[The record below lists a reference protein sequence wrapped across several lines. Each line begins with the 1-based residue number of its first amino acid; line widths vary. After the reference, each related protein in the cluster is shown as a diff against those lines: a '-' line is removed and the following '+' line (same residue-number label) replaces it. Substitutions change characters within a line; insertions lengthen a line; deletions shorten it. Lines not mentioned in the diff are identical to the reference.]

1 MYLPFHV
8 YSEYSFL
15 ESGVLIS
22 EILKIAK
29 DNNVKNIAITDK
41 NVLIGFPKFNSLAK
55 KYGIK
60 PIFGMDIIVEN
71 FLFTLLIKNEEGYK
85 NLCNI
90 SSVINAREITIDE
103 LKANASGL
111 FIIISTTS
119 PLFENINDEFKN
131 KLASIAKG
139 FEPSSFYIGLE
150 CLENSK
156 IPHYELIRN
165 FAYKYSYKIVAHST
179 IKYIKKED
187 AIVLDLLKAI
197 KDQTK
202 LDLNYEPKNSLYH
215 LKTDDELIKF
225 YNVNEIDELNTIA
238 NSISFE
244 FDKKRGEMLHFPLE
258 DNVTDAPTE
267 LIKKVKEGLVKRNIN
282 LDEHENYRK
291 RLNYEYKVIKEMG
304 YCDYFLIVQDYVNYA
319 KTHDIPVGPGRGS
332 AAGALISYLLNIT
345 DVDPMKY
352 DLLFERFLNPERQTM
367 PDIDIDFSDT
377 KREEVVNYLKEKYGR
392 NKVANIVTVQTIGA
406 KQALRDI
413 GRIYNVSSNDIS
425 LLTKLIVDKNNQQ
438 ATLKEAYEKFPNFKR
453 EIDNDSTFKL
463 VYKRA
468 LLIEGLGRQ
477 RGINAAGIVLNNV
490 PLNSAIPLFNDDIGL
505 ITQYEKDYLEDEGF
519 LKMDILGLINL
530 TTIDN
535 CIKLIKK
542 NRNIDVDIKSID
554 LNDPKIYEPI
564 QKGLTMGL
572 FQLDTSAAS
581 SALKQFKPRN
591 FDELAAFISLDRPG
605 PRINLPSYANR
616 LKGLEKVTY
625 LDPSLINALK
635 STYGIMIYQ
644 EQIMIVSQDFA
655 GFSFAEADNLRKACA
670 KKIKNKME
678 EMKTKFIS
686 GALKKGHKIQVIN
699 QVYDLISRFA
709 EYGFNKSHAIAYA
722 MITAQMAHLKAYYPL
737 EFYASILDSQNSK
750 NDVKFSKYI
759 GEIKKSGINV
769 HLPDINISE
778 FNFVTKDNTLYMPL
792 TSINGIITR
801 TIAFIIDERNKN
813 GKFKDFL
820 DFVTRMTPPHEEK
833 ITDVQISKIIDA
845 GVFDSLYS
853 NRQSLKKSIQSAMN
867 LAHFANNGESLVDD
881 GYKFYYTD
889 ASDDLDMRLQ
899 LERDAIGVILSDSP
913 LKKYEEKLQ
922 NIKISQY
929 YDLKENET
937 ANILVL
943 FRNVKKITT
952 KTNKSMCFIEAY
964 DDYDD
969 IDITV
974 FSDSYEKYIDVINK
988 LKKNDV
994 ILVNGKL
1001 SKNYKTQDLNF
1012 ILNSIQKVEN

>member
-22 EILKIAK
+22 KLIKYAK
-29 DNNVKNIAITDK
+29 DNDAKNIAITDK
-41 NVLIGFPKFNSLAK
+41 NVLIGFPQFNSLAK
-55 KYGIK
+55 KYGLK
-60 PIFGMDIIVEN
+60 AIFGMDILVEN
-71 FLFTLLIKNEEGYK
+71 LLFTLLIKNEQGYK
-85 NLCNI
+85 NLCNL
-90 SSVINAREITIDE
+90 SSIINARELSIDE

-119 PLFENINDEFKN
+119 TLFNNINEEFKN
-131 KLASIAKG
+131 KLASISKG
-139 FEPSSFYIGLE
+139 FDPDSFYIGLE
-150 CLENSK
+150 CIENSK

-165 FAYKYSYKIVAHST
+165 FAFKYSYKMVPHFT
-179 IKYIKKED
+179 IKYLNKED
-187 AIVLDLLKAI
+187 AIVLDLLNAI
-197 KDQTK
+197 KNQTK
-202 LDLNYEPKNSLYH
+202 LDLNYSPKESLFH
-215 LKTDDELIKF
+215 LRSDDELKKF
-225 YNVNEIDELNTIA
+225 YTSNELNELDV
-238 NSISFE
+238 ISNAINFDL
-244 FDKKRGEMLHFPLE
+244 DKKRGEMLHFPLE
-258 DNVTDAPTE
+258 DGVNDAPTE
-267 LIKKVKEGLVKRNIN
+267 LIKKVKEGLIKRNIN
-282 LDEHENYRK
+282 LDEHEDYRK
-291 RLNYEYKVIKEMG
+291 RLNYEYKIIKEMG
-304 YCDYFLIVQDYVNYA
+304 YCDYFLIVQDYVNFA

-332 AAGALISYLLNIT
+332 AAGCLISYLLNIT

-352 DLLFERFLNPERQTM
+352 DLLFERFLNPARQTM

-392 NKVANIVTVQTIGA
+392 DKVANIVTVQTIGA

-413 GRIYNVSSNDIS
+413 GRIYNVSNNDIS

-453 EIDNDSTFKL
+453 EIDNDSTFTL
-463 VYKRA
+463 IYKRA

-490 PLNSAIPLFNDDIGL
+490 SLNKAIPLFNDDIGL

-542 NRNIDVDIKSID
+542 NRNIDVDIKSIN

-564 QKGLTMGL
+564 KNGLTMGL
-572 FQLDTSAAS
+572 FQLDTSAAG

-670 KKIKNKME
+670 KKIKNKMD

-686 GALKKGHKIQVIN
+686 GALKKGHKIQIIN

-709 EYGFNKSHAIAYA
+709 EYGFNKSHAVAYA
-722 MITAQMAHLKAYYPL
+722 MITAQMAYLKAYYPL

-750 NDVKFSKYI
+750 NDIKFSKYI
-759 GEIKKSGINV
+759 GEIKKSGIDI

-778 FNFVTKDNTLYMPL
+778 FNFVTKDNKLYMPL
-792 TSINGIITR
+792 SSINGIITR
-801 TIAFIIDERNKN
+801 SIMNILEERNKN
-813 GKFKDFL
+813 GSFKDFL
-820 DFVTRMTPPHEEK
+820 DFVIRMTSTEEK
-833 ITDVQISKIIDA
+833 ITDVQISRLIDA

-853 NRQSLKKSIQSAMN
+853 NRQSLKKSIQSAMS
-867 LAHFANNGESLVDD
+867 LAHFMSNGESLIDE
-881 GYKFYYTD
+881 GYKFYYAE

-899 LERDAIGVILSDSP
+899 LEKDALGVILSDSP
-913 LKKYEEKLQ
+913 LKHYENKVSNLR
-922 NIKISQY
+922 ISNFY
-929 YDLKENET
+929 ELKENET

-964 DDYDD
+964 DDYED

-974 FSDSYEKYIDVINK
+974 FSENYEKYIDLINK
-988 LKKNDV
+988 LKRNDV

-1001 SKNYKTQDLNF
+1001 SRNYKTQELSF
-1012 ILNSIQKVEN
+1012 VLNSIQKVEN

>member
-1 MYLPFHV
+1 MYLPFHI

-22 EILKIAK
+22 KLINYAK
-29 DNNVKNIAITDK
+29 DNNAKSIAITDK
-41 NVLIGFPKFNSLAK
+41 NVLIGFPKFNALAK
-55 KYGIK
+55 KYNLK
-60 PIFGMDIIVEN
+60 AIFGMDILVEDS
-71 FLFTLLIKNEEGYK
+71 LFTLLIKNEEGYK
-85 NLCNI
+85 NLCYL
-90 SSVINAREITIDE
+90 SSIINARELSIDE

-111 FIIISTTS
+111 FVIISTTS
-119 PLFENINDEFKN
+119 NLFNNINEEFKN
-131 KLASIAKG
+131 KLALIARG
-139 FEPSSFYIGLE
+139 FDPSSFYIGLE
-150 CLENSK
+150 CVENSK
-156 IPHYELIRN
+156 ISHYDLIRN

-179 IKYIKKED
+179 IKYLNKED
-187 AIVLDLLKAI
+187 AIVLDLLNAI
-197 KDQTK
+197 KNQTK
-202 LDLNYEPKNSLYH
+202 LDLNFSPKESLYH
-215 LKTDDELIKF
+215 LKTNDELRKF
-225 YNVNEIDELNTIA
+225 YTINELNELEAIS
-238 NSISFE
+238 NSITFE
-244 FDKKRGEMLHFPLE
+244 LDKKRGEMLHFPLE
-258 DNVTDAPTE
+258 DGIDDASSE
-267 LIKKVKEGLVKRNIN
+267 LIKKVKEGLIKRNIN
-282 LDEHENYRK
+282 LDEHEDYRK
-291 RLNYEYKVIKEMG
+291 RLNYEYKIIKEMG
-304 YCDYFLIVQDYVNYA
+304 YCDYFLIVQDYVNFA

-352 DLLFERFLNPERQTM
+352 DLLFERFLNPARQTM

-392 NKVANIVTVQTIGA
+392 DKVANIVTVQTIGA
-406 KQALRDI
+406 KQALRDV
-413 GRIYNVSSNDIS
+413 GRIYNVSNSDIS

-453 EIDNDSTFKL
+453 EIDNDSTFTL
-463 VYKRA
+463 IYKRA

-490 PLNSAIPLFNDDIGL
+490 SLNKAIPLFNDDVGL

-542 NRNIDVDIKSID
+542 NKNINVDIKSIN

-564 QKGLTMGL
+564 KNGLTMGL

-625 LDPSLINALK
+625 LDPALINALK

-655 GFSFAEADNLRKACA
+655 GFTFAEADNLRKACA
-670 KKIKNKME
+670 KKIKNKMD
-678 EMKTKFIS
+678 EMKAKFIS

-722 MITAQMAHLKAYYPL
+722 MITAQMAYLKAYYPL

-750 NDVKFSKYI
+750 NDIKFSKYI
-759 GEIKKSGINV
+759 GEIKKSGIDV

-778 FNFVTKDNTLYMPL
+778 FNFVTKDKKLYMPL
-792 TSINGIITR
+792 SSINGIVTR
-801 TIAFIIDERNKN
+801 TIMNILDERNKN
-813 GKFKDFL
+813 GLFKDFL
-820 DFVTRMTPPHEEK
+820 DFVIRMTSCEEK
-833 ITDVQISKIIDA
+833 ITEAQISKIIDA

-853 NRQSLKKSIQSAMN
+853 NRQSLKKSIQSATN
-867 LAHFANNGESLVDD
+867 LAHFMNKGESLIDE
-881 GYKFYYTD
+881 GYKFYYAE
-889 ASDDLDMRLQ
+889 ASDDLEMRLQ
-899 LERDAIGVILSDSP
+899 LEKDALGVILSDSP
-913 LKKYEEKLQ
+913 LKHYENKVGEV
-922 NIKISQY
+922 KISNFY
-929 YDLKENET
+929 ELKENDT

-964 DDYDD
+964 DDFED

-974 FSDSYEKYIDVINK
+974 FSENYEKYIDLINK

-994 ILVNGKL
+994 ILINGKL
-1001 SKNYKTQDLNF
+1001 SKNFKTQELSF
-1012 ILNSIQKVEN
+1012 VLNSIEKVEN